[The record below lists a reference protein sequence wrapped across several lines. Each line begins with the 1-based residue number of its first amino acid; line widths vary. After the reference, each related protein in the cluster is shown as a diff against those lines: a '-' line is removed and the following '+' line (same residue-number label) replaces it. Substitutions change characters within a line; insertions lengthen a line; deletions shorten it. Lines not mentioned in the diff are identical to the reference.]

1 MNAFYKMYCRTF
13 QAVLKQL
20 IKLMPWRKPELLR
33 FDNGAAGLAGF
44 IKGKGLNS
52 VLVVTDGNLMKLG
65 LCAPMLEA
73 LEKEGVKAAVYD
85 KVVANPT
92 IDNVEEALKLYNESG
107 AQGIIAF
114 GGGSPMDCAKGVG
127 ARVARPNKPI
137 PKMKGILKV
146 GKKMPPFFAIP
157 TTSGTGSET
166 TLAAVITDTTDPN
179 HHLKYAIQ
187 DFPLI
192 PHYAVLDYRTTTGLP
207 AHITATTGMD
217 ALVHAVE
224 SYLALG
230 TNPLTQDLA
239 LASIRKIAP
248 NLAACVREP
257 DNAAARAA
265 QSYGSL
271 TAGMAFAMSGTAG
284 VHAMAYPLGGEF
296 HVPHGEANTA
306 MLRWV
311 MEYNLDGCPEKF
323 VPIAEA
329 MGINTAGM
337 SAERAAS
344 AALDAMIEL
353 GEECGV
359 KTRLRDFGIPREA
372 AAHMAKAAMKET
384 RLISNNPR
392 KLTEEAVKEIYER
405 AW

>member
-65 LCAPMLEA
+65 LCAPMLEE
-73 LEKEGVKAAVYD
+73 LEKGGVKAAVYD

-92 IDNVEEALKLYNESG
+92 IVNVEEALKLYNESG

-146 GKKMPPFFAIP
+146 VKKMPPFFAIP

-192 PHYAVLDYRTTTGLP
+192 PHYAVLDPSLTAGLP
-207 AHITATTGMD
+207 QKVTSTTGMD
-217 ALVHAVE
+217 ALCHAVE
-224 SYLALG
+224 
-230 TNPLTQDLA
+230 
-239 LASIRKIAP
+239 
-248 NLAACVREP
+248 
-257 DNAAARAA
+257 
-265 QSYGSL
+265 
-271 TAGMAFAMSGTAG
+271 
-284 VHAMAYPLGGEF
+284 AYIGNS
-296 HVPHGEANTA
+296 NTK
-306 MLRWV
+306 
-311 MEYNLDGCPEKF
+311 ETK
-323 VPIAEA
+323 
-329 MGINTAGM
+329 
-337 SAERAAS
+337 
-344 AALDAMIEL
+344 
-353 GEECGV
+353 
-359 KTRLRDFGIPREA
+359 
-372 AAHMAKAAMKET
+372 AKA
-384 RLISNNPR
+384 
-392 KLTEEAVKEIYER
+392 EEAVKLIFTYLKRAYDNGNDMEARENMQTAAFDAGVAFTRAYVGNVHAMGHAMGAKFNTPHGLAMAVILPHMLDYYGEKIYKKLAKLADVAGIKGANDAEKAKAFIQAIKDMNAYMNIPENFGGIIKKEDAEDMSEAAYKEANPLYPVPVMMGR
-405 AW
+405 EDFVKMYLEVLNG